1 MWGDKMSGDSG
12 NSYDEYET
20 AYGSPTKYLDVS
32 NIPRHEVLNF
42 EGTPTQFYDET
53 GLRGILTRSGIK
65 DVSSFNPIVK
75 PGEKITADT
84 PIQQVDEEGVLLFS
98 DGEGVTRRNTGVPAI
113 AGTVGDQA
121 YMRKIKN
128 SGVFGTIGGDL
139 LSAAKDP
146 AFHKFLAAAAAIGTG
161 GLALNAAY
169 GVGGLGAVGAGTGAG
184 AAGAGTGALG
194 VFPVA
199 PAGSI
204 AGTALGAP
212 VGAGSLTAGITPA
225 SVAAFEA
232 GLPTAIGSA
241 AAPAAVGGLGGLT
254 GQQAFQLARMALPAV
269 GSILGG
275 GGAGGAGGGAG
286 GAGGR
291 TGLGGTTINQY
302 GSSGSPTAFYTG
314 APDANVPTGLI
325 NYQPLAFAT
334 PKESQL
340 IDVEESDLF
349 RQPTLAAKGGEMR
362 KSMEEHSELNDV
374 EPQLLNMIMSR
385 MAFRDGDKVH
395 VPEFIT
401 GATGHYVKGKGDG
414 QSDDIPAMLADG
426 EFVWD
431 ADTVAQLGNGSS
443 DAGAKFLDEFRKA
456 IRSHKRSAPNDKIPP
471 KASPLQY
478 VKEAMKNTKKA

>member
-1 MWGDKMSGDSG
+1 MSGDSG

-20 AYGSPTKYLDVS
+20 AYGSPTKYLDVG

-42 EGTPTQFYDET
+42 EGTPTQFYDDT
-53 GLRGILTRSGIK
+53 GLRGILTREGIK

-121 YMRKIKN
+121 YMREIKN
-128 SGVFGTIGGDL
+128 RGVFGTIGGDF

-169 GVGGLGAVGAGTGAG
+169 GAGGLGAVGAGTGAG

-225 SVAAFEA
+225 SIAAFEA

-241 AAPAAVGGLGGLT
+241 VAPAAAGGLGGLT

-275 GGAGGAGGGAG
+275 GGAGGSGASRN
-286 GAGGR
+286 ANYS
-291 TGLGGTTINQY
+291 GTNINQY
-302 GSSGSPTAFYTG
+302 NAPAPLAFYTG
-314 APDANVPTGLI
+314 APDTNVPTGLI
-325 NYQPLAFAT
+325 DYKPLAFAT
-334 PKESQL
+334 PKESEL
-340 IDVEESDLF
+340 IDVDPSELF
-349 RQPTLAAKGGEMR
+349 RQPTLAANGGSMR

-395 VPEFIT
+395 TPEFIT

-443 DAGAKFLDEFRKA
+443 DAGAKFLDEFRKS

-478 VKEAMKNTKKA
+478 VKEAMKNTQKA